1 MSANVDASRV
11 LDEFETV
18 LHQGVEPGRCVE
30 AMVILCRWQWDRELD
45 DASRSRASLLVRLFG
60 RRYRRT

>member
-11 LDEFETV
+11 LDELETV
-18 LHQGVEPGRCVE
+18 LHQGVERRRCVE
-30 AMVILCRWQWDRELD
+30 AMVILRRWQWDRELD